1 MNLHFKRIKDLL
13 GVKCSHRR
21 AMFENCKYCPDCGK
35 KIMFKWALIRCQFCG
50 HYRKA
55 VFDVFGRV
63 KPKAKYCFYCGS
75 DKWRSQTYY
84 KDNIPDSLKA
94 LSVMKIEA
102 ETLKFGDL
110 TGRTKIWISKLK

>member
-1 MNLHFKRIKDLL
+1 MKSYFKHIKNFLR
-13 GVKCSHRR
+13 VRCTHRR

-35 KIMFKWALIRCQFCG
+35 KVIQKLALIRCQFCG

-55 VFDVFGRV
+55 VLNLFGGV

-75 DKWRSQTYY
+75 NKWRAQNYFRE
-84 KDNIPDSLKA
+84 NIPDSLMA

-102 ETLKFGDL
+102 ESLKFGDL
-110 TGRTKIWISKLK
+110 TERTKVWVSKLR